1 MSILSIMYT
10 PTHFAVTDTAALH
23 DLVRQHPLD
32 MLVTHSG
39 GMLDANHLPCELLEG
54 EDGHTTLIA
63 HVARANPVWQ
73 QLRNGDAVLVVFRA
87 EDGYIS
93 PNWYPSKHE
102 AHRQVPTWNYRVVH
116 AHGTVTV
123 REDEKFLLGVTGRL
137 TRTHEARAQTLAP
150 QAHAAWKMS
159 DAAPD
164 YLQQMLGAIVGL
176 EIRIT
181 RLEGKFKLGQNRSAA
196 DLQGAADGVASA
208 GLAGLAAQMRQ
219 HGQQP

>member
-1 MSILSIMYT
+1 MYN
-10 PTHFAVTDTAALH
+10 PAHFAVADTAALH
-23 DLVRQHPLD
+23 ALIRQHPLG
-32 MLVTHSG
+32 MLVTHSDG
-39 GMLDANHLPCELLEG
+39 ALDANHLPCELLAG
-54 EDGHTTLIA
+54 EDGTTTLIA

-73 QLRNGDAVLVVFRA
+73 QLHDGDAVLVVFRA

-123 REDEKFLLGVTGRL
+123 RQDEKFLLGVTGRL
-137 TRTHEARAQTLAP
+137 TRTHEARTQASAP
-150 QAHAAWKMS
+150 QEHAAWKMS

-176 EIRIT
+176 EITVT
-181 RLEGKFKLGQNRSAA
+181 RLEGKFKLGQNRAPA
-196 DLQGAADGVASA
+196 DLQGAADGVHAVGQTA
-208 GLAGLAAQMRQ
+208 LAAQMRQ
-219 HGQQP
+219 HGQRE

>member
-1 MSILSIMYT
+1 MYT
-10 PTHFAVTDTAALH
+10 PAHFAVTDAAALH
-23 DLVRQHPLD
+23 DLIRQHPLG

-39 GMLDANHLPCELLEG
+39 GALDANHLPCELLTA
-54 EDGHTTLIA
+54 EDGQTTLIA

-73 QLRNGDAVLVVFRA
+73 QLQDGDAVLVVFRA

-116 AHGTVTV
+116 AHGTVTI
-123 REDEKFLLGVTGRL
+123 RQDEKFLLGVTGRL
-137 TRTHEARAQTLAP
+137 TRTHEARTQAQAP

-181 RLEGKFKLGQNRSAA
+181 RLEGKFKLGQNRSPA
-196 DLQGAADGVASA
+196 DLHGAADGVHAVGQTALS
-208 GLAGLAAQMRQ
+208 AQMRQ
-219 HGQQP
+219 HGKLD

>member
-1 MSILSIMYT
+1 MYT

-23 DLVRQHPLD
+23 DLVRQHPLG

-39 GMLDANHLPCELLEG
+39 GALDANHLPCELLEG
-54 EDGHTTLIA
+54 EDDHATLIA

-73 QLRNGDAVLVVFRA
+73 QLHNGDAVLVVFRA

-123 REDEKFLLGVTGRL
+123 REDEKFLLGVIGRL

-150 QAHAAWKMS
+150 QEHAAWKMS

-196 DLQGAADGVASA
+196 DLQGAADGVAAA

-219 HGQQP
+219 HGPQP